1 MNHVD
6 TLCRLIE
13 FDTSGV
19 DGSGCHEALAFLQ
32 DCLTECACTTELIPI
47 PSAAAAGL
55 EGRAALLA
63 HRRMR
68 GRPRLLIYGHVDVV
82 PAHGW
87 EAYSPRHEA
96 GRVYGRGASDMKGSI
111 AALVGALHT
120 LRERELSFDTTVL
133 LTMDEETHQLDQ
145 LEYLTPMLDSGPQ
158 PHVLS
163 LDASF
168 GYVTVAILG
177 LLQMDITVTGESVHS
192 ALAHLGRNAIED
204 SARLMQAL
212 LELKPTVSIR
222 RSRIAAHPSTG
233 LAFMEPRLNLNMIE
247 GGLARNVVPA
257 RCTFT
262 IDRRLLPEETIVSA
276 REEILTALGAVR
288 GPTWY
293 VSREFSIP
301 PVPPCADPLAGELAN
316 ILSSVAGPS
325 GLYGDMLS
333 GELPYAATRW
343 GGDAFATGVIR
354 PENRIHGDDEFVYE
368 SDLDQLVVVLA
379 RFLTG
384 GQKEAA

>member
-19 DGSGCHEALAFLQ
+19 DGSGCHEALIFLQ
-32 DCLTECACTTELIPI
+32 DRLTACACATELIPI
-47 PSAAAAGL
+47 PPPAAAGL

-63 HRRMR
+63 HRRMW

-87 EAYSPRHEA
+87 EAYSPRREA
-96 GRVYGRGASDMKGSI
+96 GRVYGRGASDMKGGI
-111 AALVGALHT
+111 AALVGALYS
-120 LRERELSFDTTVL
+120 LRERDLSFDTTVL

-145 LEYLTPMLDSGPQ
+145 LEYLTPMLDGGSQ

-163 LDASF
+163 LDAGF

-192 ALAHLGRNAIED
+192 ALAHLGQNAIED

-212 LELKPTVSIR
+212 LELKQTLSMR
-222 RSRIAAHPSTG
+222 RSRVAAHPSTG
-233 LAFMEPRLNLNMIE
+233 LAFMEPRLNLNMVE

-262 IDRRLLPEETIVSA
+262 IDRRLLPEETVAAA
-276 REEILTALGAVR
+276 REEILAALGTVR
-288 GPTWY
+288 GPQWY

-301 PVPPCADPLAGELAN
+301 PVPPCADPLAGELSD
-316 ILSSVAGPS
+316 ILASVTGPS

-354 PENRIHGDDEFVYE
+354 PENRIHGEGEFVNE
-368 SDLDQLVVVLA
+368 CDLDQLVVVLA